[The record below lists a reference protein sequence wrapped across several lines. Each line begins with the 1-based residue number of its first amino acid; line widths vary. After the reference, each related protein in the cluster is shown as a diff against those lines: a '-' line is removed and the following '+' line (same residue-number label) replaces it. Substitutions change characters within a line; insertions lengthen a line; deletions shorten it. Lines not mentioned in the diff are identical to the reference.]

1 MNVVQHSGK
10 KDIQFVS
17 TPEHGPSRDNDL
29 LRIAYTRVQKESP
42 DFLTVHEGI
51 DQNVDVKM
59 STLIFRS
66 APEPVLALY
75 DFIMTTF
82 ASNSNEPMHLQTNR
96 SGEAFQEVQAQN
108 VADAGMIR
116 VLVKLEGVRGALSSP
131 LSLSLSYN

>member
-1 MNVVQHSGK
+1 MNVVQHSDK

-51 DQNVDVKM
+51 DQNVDIKM
-59 STLIFRS
+59 STLIFRA

-82 ASNSNEPMHLQTNR
+82 ASNSNEVMQPQINR
-96 SGEAFQEVQAQN
+96 SGEGSQAVQTQN
-108 VADAGMIR
+108 VADVGMIR
-116 VLVKLEGVRGALSSP
+116 VLVKLEGVRGALPPP
-131 LSLSLSYN
+131 LSLI